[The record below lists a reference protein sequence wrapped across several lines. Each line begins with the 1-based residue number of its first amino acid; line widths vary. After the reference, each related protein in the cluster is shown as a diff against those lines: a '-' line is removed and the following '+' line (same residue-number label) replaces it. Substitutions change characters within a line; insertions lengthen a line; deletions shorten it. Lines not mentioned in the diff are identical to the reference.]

1 MVATVSLREDI
12 SIILA
17 VIAFLLGLAQAF
29 HLLVSRVQP
38 MLWFAVALLLALR
51 WVLRRQARKRISP
64 AEKVPE
70 HPLGIG
76 DDPRK
81 D

>member
-1 MVATVSLREDI
+1 MRATVNFREDI
-12 SIILA
+12 PIVLA
-17 VIAFLLGLAQAF
+17 VVALLLGLAQAF
-29 HLLVSRVQP
+29 HLILTRVQP

-51 WVLRRQARKRISP
+51 WVLRKQARKRMSL

-76 DDPRK
+76 DDSK

>member
-1 MVATVSLREDI
+1 MNFRQDI
-12 SIILA
+12 PIVLA

-29 HLLVSRVQP
+29 RLIVTRVQP
-38 MLWFAVALLLALR
+38 LLWFAVALLLVLR
-51 WVLRRQARKRISP
+51 WVLRKQARQRTSL

-76 DDPRK
+76 DDSK
-81 D
+81 N